1 MEITIDTILNI
12 AGLIF
17 GGGALGGL
25 LTWKFTRRKAMADA
39 DSAEAEAEAKK
50 AEAEQERQNYYQQII
65 DDISKDRDYYK
76 QERDELRGKL
86 DNVFEELREL
96 KKTGEEERASLR
108 TTIDT
113 LTRRVD
119 SMIPYLCFNKECHM
133 RIASDTSDKC
143 PKRKKKQE
151 TEEPPIEGIEPGA
164 GNVF

>member
-1 MEITIDTILNI
+1 MEITIDTILNV

-39 DSAEAEAEAKK
+39 ETAEAEAEAKK

-86 DNVFEELREL
+86 DNVFDELREL

-119 SMIPYLCFNKECHM
+119 SMIPLLCFNKECQM
-133 RIASDTSDKC
+133 RIATNETCAANK
-143 PKRKKKQE
+143 KRKGGPQ
-151 TEEPPIEGIEPGA
+151 TDCT
-164 GNVF
+164 V

>member
-1 MEITIDTILNI
+1 MEITIDTILNV

-39 DSAEAEAEAKK
+39 ETAEAEAEQKK

-86 DNVFEELREL
+86 DNVFDELREL
-96 KKTGEEERASLR
+96 KKTGEEERANLR

-113 LTRRVD
+113 LTHRVD
-119 SMIPYLCFNKECHM
+119 SMIPLLCFNKECQM
-133 RIASDTSDKC
+133 RVSTNESCAAKA
-143 PKRKKKQE
+143 KKQKKVGPQ
-151 TEEPPIEGIEPGA
+151 TDCTL
-164 GNVF
+164 